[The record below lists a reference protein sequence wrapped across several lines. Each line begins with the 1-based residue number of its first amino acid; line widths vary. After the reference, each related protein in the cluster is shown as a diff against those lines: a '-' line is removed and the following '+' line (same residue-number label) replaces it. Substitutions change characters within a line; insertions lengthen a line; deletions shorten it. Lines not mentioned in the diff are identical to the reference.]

1 MKPFLLLFNLR
12 KWMIVPSL
20 LVLLALGNLSGCRA
34 ISYLIAPDARAMVE
48 AKHKFTKG
56 IKIAVLIDD
65 YLAPVNNPG
74 TKSALAKKIGDGLV
88 EAGAL
93 RPGDLV
99 STEAVAQLP
108 KDTLQGKKLSIQNI
122 GKQVNADQVLYINI
136 VEFNLQS
143 DPENPLIQPKAR
155 AFVKVINV
163 SDGDRLWPIDVTGEP
178 LEAKSRMEG
187 DILSEKPDT
196 ALWADR
202 LSNLLASEVIGLFF
216 DHREVK

>member
-1 MKPFLLLFNLR
+1 MTRFPLFNLR
-12 KWMIVPSL
+12 KWTIIPSILTL
-20 LVLLALGNLSGCRA
+20 LTLGCLSGCRE
-34 ISYLIAPDARAMVE
+34 ISTLLAPDARAMVD
-48 AKHKFTKG
+48 AKYKFTKG
-56 IKIAVLIDD
+56 MKIAVLIDD

-74 TKSALAKKIGDGLV
+74 TKSALTKKIGDGLV

-99 STEAVAQLP
+99 STDAVAQLP

-187 DILSEKPDT
+187 EILSEKPDT